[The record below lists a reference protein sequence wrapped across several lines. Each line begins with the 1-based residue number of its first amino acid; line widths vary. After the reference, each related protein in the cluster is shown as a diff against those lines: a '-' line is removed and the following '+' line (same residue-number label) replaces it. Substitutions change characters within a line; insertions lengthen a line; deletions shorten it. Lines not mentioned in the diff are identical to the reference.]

1 MKKYLVRV
9 IITIIMLGA
18 LMLPA
23 PSAFAIADNLVITG
37 VKYGENDITLLFQTE
52 AEYDSVSVRIDGQ
65 SVPVENLSTVGAE
78 NPAMS
83 IVFLVDASASVPKE
97 MRDRLA
103 GLAGEL
109 IEIKGV
115 ECQYAVMS
123 FGNNIQLLQDFTHA
137 QYKVK
142 DAIAGISYSG
152 KNKRLYDGLSSAV
165 RLLHDT
171 KDISGFAQIFVITG
185 GNNDRSSEISQEEVR
200 QIIQQSHIPVNT
212 VLLTQPGETAQE
224 EGVLQQLEEWAAVTG
239 GRLVSY
245 SPDMIARNV
254 SSKLSGHIN
263 NTGVARIPY
272 QAFPDGRFDDTVEMT
287 AWYQGSA
294 VAACSVH
301 LSFERQALPVV
312 SETLEEKPSVLQP
325 VITPKEADNNRL
337 TAEQIYLF
345 GGIVLAIA
353 AILIAVMIIIRRSGK
368 RKLALKRAEE
378 KEVREAAAVS
388 SLLVKLQG
396 IDGTGGSFSQVI
408 RQGVS
413 VRIGRNPN
421 TNDIVIKTDRQV
433 SGSHCT
439 ISFIDG
445 NLIIA
450 DVGSKNGTYLNNVR
464 LETHKV
470 LSNHDVLKI
479 GKQSFRIMFK
489 RL

>member
-1 MKKYLVRV
+1 MKKYLARV
-9 IITIIMLGA
+9 IITIIMLGV

-23 PSAFAIADNLVITG
+23 ASAFAIADKLVITG
-37 VKYGENDITLLFQTE
+37 IKYGENDITLLFQTE
-52 AEYDSVSVRIDGQ
+52 AEYDSVSVRIDDQ

-103 GLAGEL
+103 DLAGEL
-109 IEIKGV
+109 IETKGV

-137 QYKVK
+137 QYKVE

-165 RLLHDT
+165 RLFQDT
-171 KDISGFAQIFVITG
+171 KDISGFAQIFVMTA
-185 GNNDRSSEISQEEVR
+185 GNNDRSSEISQEEVS
-200 QIIQQSHIPVNT
+200 QIIEESHIPVNT
-212 VLLTQPGETAQE
+212 VLLSKSKEAAQE
-224 EGVLQQLEEWAAVTG
+224 EGVLKQLEEWAAVTG
-239 GRLVSY
+239 GKLVVY
-245 SPDMIARNV
+245 SPDMISRNV
-254 SSKLSGHIN
+254 SSELLGHIN
-263 NTGVARIPY
+263 STGVARIPY
-272 QAFPDGRFDDTVEMT
+272 QAFPDGHFDDTVELT
-287 AWYQGSA
+287 AWNQGSA
-294 VAACSVH
+294 VAACSVR
-301 LSFERQALPVV
+301 LAFERQALPVV
-312 SETLEEKPSVLQP
+312 FETPEEKPPVQP
-325 VITPKEADNNRL
+325 VITPKETDKNRL

-353 AILIAVMIIIRRSGK
+353 AILVAVITIIRRNNK
-368 RKLALKRAEE
+368 RKLALRRAEE
-378 KEVREAAAVS
+378 KEVREAAVVS

-408 RQGVS
+408 RQGGS

-433 SGSHCT
+433 SGNHCT

-470 LSNHDVLKI
+470 ISNHDILKI